1 MEPCCVILVSW
12 IVPRDGDLYVGL
24 LEQGHALHCSSCYFG
39 NEVSDTFWSWVIFFF
54 RSFPE
59 VVKPPDTPHTP
70 RAGWPLRAAVIHP
83 GKRKPDLDW
92 KCLNSSNSLLPARF
106 LVLLPKQS
114 WREGTTSNV
123 TVAGSS
129 APAAPAPLGVLC
141 MCVCARTRVF
151 VCAHV
156 QHLSDPTWTET
167 RVGAEPSAWASTL
180 SSVI

>member
-1 MEPCCVILVSW
+1 M
-12 IVPRDGDLYVGL
+12 
-24 LEQGHALHCSSCYFG
+24 
-39 NEVSDTFWSWVIFFF
+39 
-54 RSFPE
+54 
-59 VVKPPDTPHTP
+59 
-70 RAGWPLRAAVIHP
+70 
-83 GKRKPDLDW
+83 
-92 KCLNSSNSLLPARF
+92 
-106 LVLLPKQS
+106 
-114 WREGTTSNV
+114 TSIV

-141 MCVCARTRVF
+141 MCVCARACVS